1 MGKYFGTDGFRG
13 EANVELTAEHAFKI
27 GKFLGSFYSKKSSGE
42 KCRIA
47 IGKDTRR
54 SSYMFEYALAAGI
67 TSTGADALLLHV
79 TTTPSVSYVV
89 RSEGLDC
96 GIMISASHNVYTDNG
111 IKIINAQGEK
121 LGDDIIEKIENYLDG
136 NTPELPFAK
145 KNDIGRTYDFVA
157 GRNRY
162 IGYLISLPMH
172 SFKNVKVGLD
182 LANGAAFSIAKSVF
196 DALGAQTFVINNN
209 PNGNN
214 INDNAG
220 STHIEVL
227 QKFVKDNHLDIGFA
241 FDGDADR
248 CLAVDEFGNAVN
260 GDQIMY
266 ICAKKMK
273 EEGSLKDNTVVTT
286 VMSNLGLFKAFE
298 KIGIKTVITKVGDRY
313 VYEKMQEGGY
323 SLGGEQSG
331 HIIFSKHATTGDGIV
346 TSLKLMETVIAEK
359 TTLSE
364 LTKEVPMF
372 PQILKNVKVE
382 DKNKVMEDSDVLNSA
397 SEVEKALG
405 SDGRILLRQSGTEP
419 LVRIMVEAS
428 DIDTCNKY
436 VDQVYKVIEKKGYIV
451 K

>member
-1 MGKYFGTDGFRG
+1 
-13 EANVELTAEHAFKI
+13 
-27 GKFLGSFYSKKSSGE
+27 
-42 KCRIA
+42 
-47 IGKDTRR
+47 
-54 SSYMFEYALAAGI
+54 
-67 TSTGADALLLHV
+67 
-79 TTTPSVSYVV
+79 
-89 RSEGLDC
+89 
-96 GIMISASHNVYTDNG
+96 
-111 IKIINAQGEK
+111 
-121 LGDDIIEKIENYLDG
+121 
-136 NTPELPFAK
+136 
-145 KNDIGRTYDFVA
+145 
-157 GRNRY
+157 
-162 IGYLISLPMH
+162 MH

-346 TSLKLMETVIAEK
+346 TSLKLMETVLAEK

-372 PQILKNVKVE
+372 PQVLKNVKVE
-382 DKNKVMEDSDVLNSA
+382 DKNKVMEDPDVLNSA
-397 SEVEKALG
+397 NEVEKALG
-405 SDGRILLRQSGTEP
+405 SNGRILLRQSGTEP

-436 VDQVYKVIEKKGYIV
+436 VDMVYKVIEKKGYIV